1 MHWTRADLGVGPEG
15 GPSSP
20 FCPRIFSFV
29 NMCPM
34 VLRAL
39 LLNIFSLITLIIRR
53 ESVFEA
59 YIFSRK

>member
-15 GPSSP
+15 VPSSP

-39 LLNIFSLITLIIRR
+39 LLK
-53 ESVFEA
+53 
-59 YIFSRK
+59 YIFFNNIDNKKRVCI